1 MKHIWR
7 FLLQKFLH
15 FLLLLVALSVI
26 SFVLVSLSPVNPV
39 DAYIGADVMRVG
51 AEQRE
56 LIAQRWGLDRP
67 MTTRFFLWLGQLL
80 QGNLGTSMTYNQTVS
95 QVIAERFEA
104 SLALMGLAWLF
115 SGAFG
120 VLLGVVAG
128 AKEGSL
134 VDRVIRIYAYTL
146 ASAPA
151 FWIALLLLIVF
162 SVTLQV
168 TPICCATPP
177 GILRADVTLWQKL
190 HHLLLPA
197 LTLSVIGVANIALHT
212 REKLIEI
219 LHSNYAL
226 FAYAQGETTTGVVI
240 HHGLRNVAL
249 PAITLQFASLGELFG
264 GSVLIE
270 KVFNY
275 PGLGNATVQAA
286 LRSDVPLL
294 LGIVFFCATFV
305 FIGNTLADL
314 SYQIIDP
321 RIRFGKSA

>member
-15 FLLLLVALSVI
+15 FLLLLIALSII

-56 LIAQRWGLDRP
+56 LTAQRWGLDQP

-120 VLLGVVAG
+120 VLLGIVAG

-151 FWIALLLLIVF
+151 FWIALLLLIIF

-168 TPICCATPP
+168 TPIC
-177 GILRADVTLWQKL
+177 
-190 HHLLLPA
+190 
-197 LTLSVIGVANIALHT
+197 
-212 REKLIEI
+212 
-219 LHSNYAL
+219 
-226 FAYAQGETTTGVVI
+226 
-240 HHGLRNVAL
+240 
-249 PAITLQFASLGELFG
+249 
-264 GSVLIE
+264 
-270 KVFNY
+270 
-275 PGLGNATVQAA
+275 
-286 LRSDVPLL
+286 
-294 LGIVFFCATFV
+294 
-305 FIGNTLADL
+305 
-314 SYQIIDP
+314 
-321 RIRFGKSA
+321 